1 MNVMSEE
8 EALRVQLE
16 ELKRRHRALD
26 DEIAAMGEHPGS
38 DALAMKRLKK
48 QKLILK
54 DQIGRI
60 EDQLYP
66 DIIA

>member
-1 MNVMSEE
+1 MDNET
-8 EALRVQLE
+8 
-16 ELKRRHRALD
+16 ELKAKLATLRSEHRELD
-26 DEIAAMGEHPGS
+26 SEIELLETEQRT
-38 DALAMKRLKK
+38 DQLTIRRLKK
-48 QKLILK
+48 RKLMLK